1 MDNWLKRFKKF
12 IACNETVKSYNFIVK
27 KLKTAPVK
35 HMFQEKKVQQKRKP
49 RLWLTVRI
57 NGVFHVRFPQRM
69 RSNFPVLVKLQSVIL
84 FIYTS

>member
-1 MDNWLKRFKKF
+1 MDNWLKRFKKVV
-12 IACNETVKSYNFIVK
+12 ACNETVKSYNFIVK
-27 KLKTAPVK
+27 ELKTAPAK
-35 HMFQEKKVQQKRKP
+35 LMLQEKKVQRKRKP
-49 RLWLTVRI
+49 RLWLAVRI